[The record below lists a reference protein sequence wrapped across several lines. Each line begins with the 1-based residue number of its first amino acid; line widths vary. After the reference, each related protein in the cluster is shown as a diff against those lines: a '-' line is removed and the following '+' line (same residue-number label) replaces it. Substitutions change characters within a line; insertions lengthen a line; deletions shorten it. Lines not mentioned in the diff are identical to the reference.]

1 MFIISK
7 ASLPTASLPAVS
19 LPIAAIGTP
28 VPGAPTSLIAT
39 NGVGDAIDLAWTAP
53 TGEPVTGYNVYR
65 AISGSGSYTRIASTV
80 APTVTYT
87 DSTSVSGTTYDYYV
101 TATNPG
107 GESGASNVETIT
119 ALVVDQVTGL
129 SINLVDNT
137 GVLTWDAVSGA
148 DGYEVERSPTGAG
161 TWTQIDDV
169 AGETATDTYTSA
181 DIDYDYRVRAYIG
194 VDFGAYSA
202 TVTVVFPSKPDLA
215 AWLAYWK
222 LEEGSG
228 TSVANSGAGTGR
240 AGTLVARTG
249 ATVPSW
255 GTDVGMGGDII
266 TLGDAGAEVVT
277 NAMNVALSSAD
288 IIAPQAFYALVNLS
302 DLTNYDSVFQFSDY
316 REMSNQRGVD
326 FFANYTGQIR
336 LGVRYGA
343 GAHALTATLESA
355 GVSAGQII
363 LMGYTLTQEGDK
375 RYARIFVNGVQVAET
390 EITNWPNSS
399 WTSTA
404 PTPCVGH
411 SSDNTGG
418 PPSTNA
424 IWGLHGKVAWAAFD
438 DAGKTPAEMIAIYTG
453 LGL

>member
-39 NGVGDAIDLAWTAP
+39 NGAGDAIDLAWTAP

-169 AGETATDTYTSA
+169 AGATATDTYTVA
-181 DIDYDYRVRAYIG
+181 DAGYDYRVRAYIG
-194 VDFGAYSA
+194 VNFGEYSTAVTAYSPLLYDDFDRSVA
-202 TVTVVFPSKPDLA
+202 DLKTTDPTLGAVYDQGISGGSTVVEDNLSAHTTSGGQARNATTNNNDHAVQSDTGQSEIVLFATGVKMA
-215 AWLAYWK
+215 T
-222 LEEGSG
+222 GSSLYLSIR
-228 TSVANSGAGTGR
+228 TTDAENSGY
-240 AGTLVARTG
+240 
-249 ATVPSW
+249 
-255 GTDVGMGGDII
+255 
-266 TLGDAGAEVVT
+266 
-277 NAMNVALSSAD
+277 SAV
-288 IIAPQAFYALVNLS
+288 IVSNAFYIFRWDNGSATTVASKVQTAGYFNNRSFNIELRATGTTIRAIMTGDRS
-302 DLTNYDSVFQFSDY
+302 EDIQ
-316 REMSNQRGVD
+316 
-326 FFANYTGQIR
+326 ATGQTNHQTNTGVGF
-336 LGVRYGA
+336 GVRYTTNTTGA
-343 GAHALTATLESA
+343 WIS
-355 GVSAGQII
+355 
-363 LMGYTLTQEGDK
+363 
-375 RYARIFVNGVQVAET
+375 
-390 EITNWPNSS
+390 
-399 WTSTA
+399 
-404 PTPCVGH
+404 
-411 SSDNTGG
+411 
-418 PPSTNA
+418 
-424 IWGLHGKVAWAAFD
+424 KVRAVR
-438 DAGKTPAEMIAIYTG
+438 G
-453 LGL
+453 